1 MSDIILSVK
10 NVTQKY
16 GQTLALDRVNMH
28 LKQGQIY
35 GLVGN
40 NGAGKTTLMRLITGQ
55 TIIQEGEIQLFGHTV
70 NKGLCD
76 VRKRTGALIEIPG
89 FYDEMTAEQNLE
101 YFRRQFGIKESL
113 TIKSQD
119 LK

>member
-10 NVTQKY
+10 SVTQRY

-70 NKGLCD
+70 NK
-76 VRKRTGALIEIPG
+76 
-89 FYDEMTAEQNLE
+89 
-101 YFRRQFGIKESL
+101 
-113 TIKSQD
+113 
-119 LK
+119 